1 MNKAPQHLSPE
12 SEEFYSHV
20 AGNYE
25 LDSHHLKLLEA
36 SCDAWDRMIAA
47 RQIIDDAGSVVFV
60 DRFEQPRQH
69 PAVRIEQ
76 ESRSQFMRL
85 IRELDLDEGES
96 WPAKRRNG

>member
-1 MNKAPQHLSPE
+1 MNEPPQHLSPE
-12 SEEFYSHV
+12 SEVFYSHI

-25 LDSHHLKLLEA
+25 LDLHHLKLLEA

-47 RQIIDDAGSVVFV
+47 RQIIDVAGSVVFL
-60 DRFEQPRQH
+60 DRFSQPRPH

-85 IRELDLDEGES
+85 LRELDLEGEP
-96 WPAKRRNG
+96 WPAKRRGV